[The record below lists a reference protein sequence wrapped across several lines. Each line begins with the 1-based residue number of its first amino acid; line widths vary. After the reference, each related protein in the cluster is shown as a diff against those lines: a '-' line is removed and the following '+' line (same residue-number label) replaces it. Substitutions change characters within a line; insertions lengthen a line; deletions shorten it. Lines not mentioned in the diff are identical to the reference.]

1 MALDKRKIRR
11 NLFESTQ
18 PGPAAPAE
26 APAAQAARPRGGG
39 KEEPKFKQ
47 YDVKLSILLTGEQLE
62 HVDRLVK
69 EIMRSRTTKKERI
82 TKNSVFRCLVDLLTV
97 LPFNTDEIPDED
109 ELRRR
114 LLAAAG
120 R

>member
-1 MALDKRKIRR
+1 MALDKGKIRR

-18 PGPAAPAE
+18 PGPVAPVE
-26 APAAQAARPRGGG
+26 APAARAAPPRRGA
-39 KEEPKFKQ
+39 KEAPKFKQ

-69 EIMRSRTTKKERI
+69 EIMRKRTTKKERI

-97 LPFNTDEIPDED
+97 LPFNPEEIPDED